1 MRWLVPVIGV
11 MSAVSIIDYTLVLH
25 RTRQR

>member
-1 MRWLVPVIGV
+1 MRWMVPVIGV
-11 MSAVSIIDYTLVLH
+11 MSVASIIDYTLVLH